1 MNWRK
6 IFIPVALVLLALCL
20 LAWWSGSRVAWAV
33 YLAVWW
39 FSIGC
44 VLGGLVNVWIHN
56 LTGGAWGEEIREP
69 LIALARVLPLLA
81 LFFVPVLLAHA
92 TLYPWAVTT
101 PGEDHRWA
109 GELAHPEFKRAFLS
123 PTFFVLRSIAY
134 LAIWTVLAFLTR
146 RHASSRSR
154 PFSAAALMIY
164 SVTVTFAAID
174 WIMSLVPEWQS
185 TVFGMLIMI
194 GQGLAGLS
202 FGIVAVAIAGVRRP
216 GVRRPDLYGPG
227 VFRDLGNLLLTYV
240 LMWAYLAFTQYLIIW
255 AENLPD
261 EISWYLPRVE
271 TAWAWVGGVLIV
283 GHFFVPLLVLLSR
296 NAKNAPV
303 VLGAL
308 AGALLVAHV
317 VDVFWLTVPSVHA

>member
-1 MNWRK
+1 MNWRNLPLNWRNML
-6 IFIPVALVLLALCL
+6 IASALVLVVLCL
-20 LAWWSGSRVAWAV
+20 FAWWSGSKAAWAT

-39 FSIGC
+39 FCIGC

-56 LTGGAWGEEIREP
+56 LTGGAWGEEVREP
-69 LIALARVLPLLA
+69 LIALARVLPVLA
-81 LFFVPVLLAHA
+81 IFFVPVLLAHA
-92 TLYPWAVTT
+92 TLYPWAVGTAD
-101 PGEDHRWA
+101 GDHRWA
-109 GELAHPEFKRAFLS
+109 GEVAHPEFRRAFLS

-134 LAIWTVLAFLTR
+134 LAIWTVLAFFTR

-164 SVTVTFAAID
+164 SITVTFAGVD

-202 FGIVAVAIAGVRRP
+202 FGIVALALAGVRR
-216 GVRRPDLYGPG
+216 PG

-261 EISWYLPRVE
+261 EISWYVTRVQ
-271 TAWAWVGGVLIV
+271 TGWLWVGSALILA
-283 GHFFVPLLVLLSR
+283 HFFVPLLVLLSR
-296 NAKNAPV
+296 NAKNAPA